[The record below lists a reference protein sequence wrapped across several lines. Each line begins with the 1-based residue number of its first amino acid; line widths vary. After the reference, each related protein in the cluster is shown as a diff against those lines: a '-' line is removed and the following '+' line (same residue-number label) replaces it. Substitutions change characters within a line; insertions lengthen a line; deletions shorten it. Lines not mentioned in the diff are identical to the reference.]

1 MSILRKRSE
10 VRLTM
15 AWRGARR
22 RGLGVE
28 RLEQRSMLAADAG
41 DPAAAAD
48 GLDDVPA
55 VEIDPPAMVEPRI
68 VVDPCLVEDLPA
80 AIDPGVFPGSPEP
93 QVLEPEVLEPEV
105 VIITDPVVDPLVYPA
120 VDAGFEEEQQTSSDG
135 EESSTIV
142 GDATAADGEDSSLPE
157 VWTLTVCPGP
167 FEPPVLVPE
176 EPIIIICPGFGDA
189 GDLIDVTPIPEDGSD
204 GDATTSPG
212 EAVDDLAEVADA
224 AGDPESPD
232 VDSPEDLGSG
242 ADDRF
247 DGAKNERIMIVPAE
261 WIFVCDFGPALG
273 RDGDGVVVFDAG
285 MPADAVPVADP
296 LAPVPAV
303 ANEDVSELL
312 RASTASGDDLVAA
325 FVAASAAATPASST
339 VAPADSARLFA
350 AYAIGLGQAGNE
362 AVSPA
367 TTGGRRSFR
376 RGN

>member
-1 MSILRKRSE
+1 MSHLRSRRDA
-10 VRLTM
+10 RLAMTS
-15 AWRGARR
+15 RGSRR
-22 RGLGVE
+22 RWLGVE

-68 VVDPCLVEDLPA
+68 VVDACFVEDLPA
-80 AIDPGVFPGSPEP
+80 AIDPGVFPGG
-93 QVLEPEVLEPEV
+93 LDPEVLDPEV
-105 VIITDPVVDPLVYPA
+105 LIITDPVVDPLVYPA
-120 VDAGFEEEQQTSSDG
+120 VDPGFSEEQQTTSDG
-135 EESSTIV
+135 EESTIV

-157 VWTLTVCPGP
+157 GWTLTVCPGP
-167 FEPPVLVPE
+167 YDPPGLVPE

-212 EAVDDLAEVADA
+212 EAVDELAEAADA
-224 AGDPESPD
+224 AGDAESPK
-232 VDSPEDLGSG
+232 DLGSG

-247 DGAKNERIMIVPAE
+247 DGAKNERIMIAPAE

-273 RDGDGVVVFDAG
+273 RDGDGVVVFAAG
-285 MPADAVPVADP
+285 MLADAVPVADP

-303 ANEDVSELL
+303 ANDDVSELL
-312 RASTASGDDLVAA
+312 RASTASGDDLVVA

-350 AYAIGLGQAGNE
+350 AYAIGLGQAGTD
-362 AVSPA
+362 AMSAA